1 MTSLVSAYQAY
12 DIKEFEKILKN
23 NKKTIL
29 DDPFIRDYIDDLM
42 MNIRTQ
48 VLLRLLTP
56 YTKIHIDFV
65 SKVEFFFSLNILKKT
80 LIKSFFRN

>member
-80 LIKSFFRN
+80 LIKSFF

>member
-1 MTSLVSAYQAY
+1 MTSLVNAYQSY

-29 DDPFIRDYIDDLM
+29 DDPFIRDYMDDLM
-42 MNIRTQ
+42 LNIRTQ

-56 YTKIHIDFV
+56 YTKIHIGFV
-65 SKVEFFFSLNILKKT
+65 SQVKKKQT
-80 LIKSFFRN
+80 NKMKN

>member
-65 SKVEFFFSLNILKKT
+65 SKVEFFFL
-80 LIKSFFRN
+80 

>member
-65 SKVEFFFSLNILKKT
+65 SKVEFFFSLNILKKK
-80 LIKSFFRN
+80 LIKSFF